1 MTYIKCTCNKVKVFV
16 SVFWLSAFVLT
27 AFLGPVFLI
36 PVAILA
42 MFNLAYLMLEPLP
55 VPIVLSFALMIVL
68 SAYTIYLNSV
78 VPH

>member
-1 MTYIKCTCNKVKVFV
+1 MTYIKCTGSKVKVFA

-42 MFNLAYLMLEPLP
+42 LFNLAYLMLEPLP
-55 VPIVLSFALMIVL
+55 IPVVLAFALMIVL
-68 SAYTIYLNSV
+68 SAYTIYLNSA
-78 VPH
+78 PLH